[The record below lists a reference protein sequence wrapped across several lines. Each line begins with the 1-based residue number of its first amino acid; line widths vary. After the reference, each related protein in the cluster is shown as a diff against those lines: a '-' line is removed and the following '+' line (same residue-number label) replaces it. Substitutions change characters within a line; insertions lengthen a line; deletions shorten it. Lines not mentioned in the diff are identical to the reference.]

1 MSDGTYCSLVRFAN
15 THLEVNVRNRILAT
29 TVALLIAG
37 GCSSG
42 GSNAIVPANVALS
55 PNTSGGYTVTVL
67 TSLGGTNSAAN
78 TINER
83 GWAMGISFLSGN
95 MVMHAALWRGSNATD
110 LETLGGPNSAVEW
123 PVENDRGYVSG
134 ISETNKK
141 DKLGESTGWGCHAFL
156 PDGGSSGDTCVG
168 FVWHD
173 GKMLPLPT
181 LGGENGYGAG
191 INQRGQIA
199 GSARTDKARLTA
211 WHGKCIRFLPE
222 AVWNAYAAEKQAGAP
237 RRKTV
242 NGKTDP
248 DGAATAR
255 SISRGAVRLVFG
267 IPAIS
272 RGALPPRAALEE
284 PQAGQTQDDRRDFLN
299 TPTAINDS
307 GQIVGFL
314 NRPGKSDRKGDPN
327 FISVIWTDP
336 TSKPTRIGT
345 LPGDTFERAYVDQR

>member
-1 MSDGTYCSLVRFAN
+1 MGCTDTIDNSSNRRRPESPTFGRLRTESKHDFQSDCVRDRSNVSDGTYCSLVRFAN

-29 TVALLIAG
+29 TAALLIAG

-83 GWAMGISFLSGN
+83 GWAMGTSFLSGN

-141 DKLGESTGWGCHAFL
+141 DKLGESTGWSCHAFL

-181 LGGENGYGAG
+181 LGE
-191 INQRGQIA
+191 
-199 GSARTDKARLTA
+199 RTDT
-211 WHGKCIRFLPE
+211 
-222 AVWNAYAAEKQAGAP
+222 VQA
-237 RRKTV
+237 
-242 NGKTDP
+242 
-248 DGAATAR
+248 
-255 SISRGAVRLVFG
+255 
-267 IPAIS
+267 
-272 RGALPPRAALEE
+272 
-284 PQAGQTQDDRRDFLN
+284 
-299 TPTAINDS
+299 
-307 GQIVGFL
+307 
-314 NRPGKSDRKGDPN
+314 
-327 FISVIWTDP
+327 
-336 TSKPTRIGT
+336 
-345 LPGDTFERAYVDQR
+345 